1 MGIKVENLTK
11 RYGQQFAVNQLS
23 FTASQGEVLG
33 FLGPNGA
40 GKTTSLR
47 MIAGLLRPDEG
58 KVYYGDLDI
67 WSHPGEA
74 RRFIGYLPETNPL
87 YLDLY
92 VYEIL
97 SFYAKIHK
105 VSKDRVNAVIERV
118 GLTRE
123 SNKKINQ
130 LSKGYRQR
138 VGLGIAIL
146 HDPEIL
152 ILDEPISGLDPNQLT
167 GIRQLIRELARDKTI
182 LFSSHILSEVEQVC
196 DQVLIIHEGELRVID
211 SLEVLQAEQDGR
223 QIIVA
228 ELDSKVTKK
237 ELSTIPT
244 LDDCEVLPSGK
255 VRLVAHP
262 GADMRM
268 DLYHWTRQ
276 ANVVLLESRVEHTSM
291 ASLFEKLTK

>member
-1 MGIKVENLTK
+1 MGITVENLTK
-11 RYGQQFAVNQLS
+11 QYGHQIAVNQLS
-23 FTASQGEVLG
+23 FTANRGEVLG

-40 GKTTSLR
+40 GKTTSLK

-67 WSHPGEA
+67 WSHPREA

-92 VYEIL
+92 VHEIL
-97 SFYAKIHK
+97 SFYAKVHK
-105 VSKDRVNAVIERV
+105 VSKDEVDAVIERV

-130 LSKGYRQR
+130 LSKGFRQR
-138 VGLGIAIL
+138 VGLGISIL
-146 HDPEIL
+146 HNPEIL

-182 LFSSHILSEVEQVC
+182 LFSSHIMSEVEQVC
-196 DQVLIIHEGELRVID
+196 DRVLIIHEGKLRVIN
-211 SLEVLQAEQDGR
+211 SLELLQAEQDGR

-228 ELDSKVTKK
+228 EMD
-237 ELSTIPT
+237 
-244 LDDCEVLPSGK
+244 GK
-255 VRLVAHP
+255 VSEKDLSAISSMDYCEPISHYKIRLIAHP
-262 GADMRM
+262 GMDMRK
-268 DLYHWTRQ
+268 DLYDWTRQ
-276 ANVVLLESRVEHTSM
+276 RGIALLESRVEHTSM
-291 ASLFEKLTK
+291 ASLFEKMTK